1 MFDVYLL
8 NYSKNHR
15 STSQPTISS
24 SSTPTQCKLKSP
36 SSILKPVLELGIN
49 PDSQAAWAS
58 ANYAYIPD
66 FNRYYYI
73 TNTTLNGN
81 IVLLSLVVDHLAS
94 WKTAITGSSQYVL
107 RSASNYNGTIRDSR
121 YPIRAVNPD
130 RSGTYG
136 TQIPN
141 PLQPGGTN
149 TLGCFVVG
157 IIQKGS
163 PFGTVSYYA
172 MSQLVFLDFM
182 LKLFNLPTFWQDG
195 ADLADGL
202 KKAITDPMQYVVSAI
217 WYPYSVNDFVN
228 RNLVTATY
236 DITVGYDTFT
246 LGAVAYA
253 FNTMLNIE
261 FTNLLTLSLPDHPQ
275 AAARGSYMNFEPFSR
290 YYLSFYPFC
299 NLVELDSTQ
308 VGGKG
313 TVYCLYTVDLRT
325 GKGICSV
332 CTEFNGS
339 SYADWTPRS
348 PIRVFEAQVGVP
360 IPVATIH
367 TEIPSLGEYLT
378 NLAVAGADYF
388 GGFNQI
394 GKVMAA
400 SIEETTGVSNIPP
413 EGTSAYKAYQ
423 RAVAEAKTGTPV
435 EPVQMG
441 DMSKIASNAF
451 AMKSTCESLGTQGTM
466 SMFSRMPVACWGN
479 FFYAADD
486 NVAKY
491 GRPCCSYLTLSTL
504 SGFVQC
510 DQPYITGAGMSLQEQ
525 LDIERD
531 LSEGIYLL

>member
-8 NYSKNHR
+8 TFSKNHR

-24 SSTPTQCKLKSP
+24 SVTPTKCKLKSP
-36 SSILKPVLELGIN
+36 CSVLKPVLEIKISPAN
-49 PDSQAAWAS
+49 QAAWVS
-58 ANYAYIPD
+58 ATYAYIPD
-66 FNRYYYI
+66 FNRYYFI
-73 TNTTLNGN
+73 TSTVLNGN
-81 IVLLSLVVDHLAS
+81 IVQLSLVIDHLAS

-107 RSASNYNGTIRDSR
+107 RSTSNYNGTIKDSR
-121 YPIRAVNPD
+121 YPIKAVNPD
-130 RSGTYG
+130 HSGTYG
-136 TQIPN
+136 TQIAN
-141 PLQPGGTN
+141 PFQPAGQN

-163 PFGTVSYYA
+163 PFGTVSYYV

-195 ADLADGL
+195 QDLANGL

-228 RNLVTATY
+228 RNLVTETY
-236 DITVGYDTFT
+236 DVTVGYDTFT
-246 LGAVAYA
+246 LGAKAYA

-261 FTNLLTLSLPDHPQ
+261 FTNLITLTIPDHPQ

-313 TVYCLYTVDLRT
+313 SVYCVYTIDLRT

-332 CTEFNGS
+332 CTEYNGS

-360 IPVATIH
+360 VPVATIH
-367 TEIPSLGEYLT
+367 TELPSLGEYLT
-378 NLAVAGADYF
+378 NLAVSGASYF

-400 SIEETTGVSNIPP
+400 SIEETTGQDNIPP
-413 EGTSAYKAYQ
+413 VGTSAYKAYQ
-423 RAVAEAKTGTPV
+423 RAVAESKTGSPA
-435 EPVQMG
+435 EPIQMG
-441 DMSKIASNAF
+441 DMSKIASNAV
-451 AMKSTCESLGTQGTM
+451 AMKSTCESIGTQGTM
-466 SMFSRMPVACWGN
+466 SLFSRMPVACWGN

-486 NVAKY
+486 NVNKY
-491 GRPCCSYLTLSTL
+491 GRPCCSYLALNTL

-510 DQPYITGAGMSLQEQ
+510 DQPYITGTGMTLQEQ
-525 LDIERD
+525 FDIERD
-531 LSEGIYLL
+531 LAEGIYLI

>member
-8 NYSKNHR
+8 TFSKNHR

-24 SSTPTQCKLKSP
+24 SVTPTKCKLKSP
-36 SSILKPVLELGIN
+36 CSILKPVLEIKISPANQG
-49 PDSQAAWAS
+49 SWVS
-58 ANYAYIPD
+58 ATYAYIPD
-66 FNRYYYI
+66 FNRYYFI
-73 TNTTLNGN
+73 TSTVLNGN
-81 IVLLSLVVDHLAS
+81 IVQLSLVVDHLAS
-94 WKTAITGSSQYVL
+94 WKSAITGSSQYVL
-107 RSASNYNGTIRDSR
+107 RSTSNYNGTIKDSR
-121 YPIRAVNPD
+121 YPIKAVNPD
-130 RSGTYG
+130 HSGTYG
-136 TQIPN
+136 TQIAN
-141 PLQPGGTN
+141 PFQPSGQN

-163 PFGTVSYYA
+163 PFGTASYYA

-195 ADLADGL
+195 QDLANGL

-228 RNLVTATY
+228 RNLVTETY
-236 DITVGYDTFT
+236 DVTVGYDTFT
-246 LGAVAYA
+246 LGAKAYA
-253 FNTMLNIE
+253 FNTVLNIE
-261 FTNLLTLSLPDHPQ
+261 FTNMISLTIPDHPQ

-313 TVYCLYTVDLRT
+313 TVYCVYTIDLRT

-332 CTEFNGS
+332 CTEYNGS

-360 IPVATIH
+360 VPVATIH

-378 NLAVAGADYF
+378 NLAIAGADYF

-400 SIEETTGVSNIPP
+400 SIEESTGVGNIPP

-423 RAVAEAKTGTPV
+423 RAVAQSKTGSAA
-435 EPVQMG
+435 EPVSMG
-441 DMSKIASNAF
+441 DMSKIMSNAM

-466 SMFSRMPVACWGN
+466 SMFSRMPVAAWGN

-486 NVAKY
+486 NNNKY
-491 GRPCCSYLTLSTL
+491 GRPLCSSTTLSTL

-510 DQPYITGAGMSLQEQ
+510 DQPYITGNGMTLQEQ
-525 LDIERD
+525 FDIERD
-531 LSEGIYLL
+531 LAEGIYLT

>member
-8 NYSKNHR
+8 TFSKNHR
-15 STSQPTISS
+15 STLQPTISS
-24 SSTPTQCKLKSP
+24 SSNPVKCKLKSP
-36 SSILKPVLELGIN
+36 SSILRPVLEIHIT
-49 PDSQAAWAS
+49 PASQGSWAD

-66 FNRYYYI
+66 FHRYYYI
-73 TNTTLNGN
+73 TNTVFNGQLVN
-81 IVLLSLVVDHLAS
+81 LSLAVDHLAS
-94 WKTAITGSSQYVL
+94 WKSAITGSYQYVL
-107 RSASNYNGTIRDSR
+107 RSTSSYNGTIKDSR
-121 YPIRAVNPD
+121 YPIKAVNPD
-130 RSGTYG
+130 HSGTYG
-136 TQIPN
+136 TQIAN
-141 PLQPGGTN
+141 PFQPSGQN

-182 LKLFNLPTFWQDG
+182 IKMFNLPTFWQDG
-195 ADLADGL
+195 QDLADGL

-228 RNLVTATY
+228 RNLVTETY
-236 DITVGYDTFT
+236 DVTVGYDTFT
-246 LGAVAYA
+246 LGAKAYA

-261 FTNLLTLSLPDHPQ
+261 FTNLITLTIPDHPQ

-299 NLVELDSTQ
+299 NLVELDSTM

-313 TVYCLYTVDLRT
+313 SIYCVYTIDLRT

-332 CTEFNGS
+332 CTEYNGS

-348 PIRVFEAQVGVP
+348 PIRVLEAQVGVP
-360 IPVATIH
+360 VPVATIH

-378 NLAVAGADYF
+378 NLAIAGADYF

-400 SIEETTGVSNIPP
+400 SIEQSTGVDNIPP

-423 RAVAEAKTGTPV
+423 RAISESKTGSPA
-435 EPVQMG
+435 EPIQMG
-441 DMSKIASNAF
+441 DMSKIMSNAL

-466 SMFSRMPVACWGN
+466 SMYSRMPVAAWGN

-486 NVAKY
+486 NVNKY
-491 GRPCCSYLTLSTL
+491 GRPLCSNTSLSSL

-510 DQPYITGAGMSLQEQ
+510 DQPYITASGMTLQEQ
-525 LDIERD
+525 FDIERD
-531 LSEGIYLL
+531 LAEGIYIQ

>member
-8 NYSKNHR
+8 TFSKNHR
-15 STSQPTISS
+15 STSQPTIAPG
-24 SSTPTQCKLKSP
+24 TNPTQCKLKSP
-36 SSILKPVLELGIN
+36 CSVLKPVLEIKISPAN
-49 PDSQAAWAS
+49 QSSWVA

-66 FNRYYYI
+66 FSRYYFI
-73 TNTTLNGN
+73 TSTVLNGN
-81 IVLLSLVVDHLAS
+81 IVELSLVVDHLAS
-94 WKTAITGSSQYVL
+94 WKSAITGSTQYVL
-107 RSASNYNGTIRDSR
+107 RSSSSYNGTIKDSR
-121 YPIRAVNPD
+121 YPIKAVNPD
-130 RSGTYG
+130 HSGTYG
-136 TQIPN
+136 TQIAN
-141 PLQPGGTN
+141 PFQPSGLN

-157 IIQKGS
+157 IIHKGS

-172 MSQLVFLDFM
+172 MSQLVFLNFM

-195 ADLADGL
+195 QDLADGL

-228 RNLVTATY
+228 RNLVTETY
-236 DITVGYDTFT
+236 DVTVGYDTFT
-246 LGAVAYA
+246 LGAKAYA

-261 FTNLLTLSLPDHPQ
+261 FTNLITLTIPDHPQ

-313 TVYCLYTVDLRT
+313 TVYCVYTIDLRT

-332 CTEFNGS
+332 CTEYNGS

-360 IPVATIH
+360 VPVATIH
-367 TEIPSLGEYLT
+367 TEIPSIGEYLT
-378 NLAVAGADYF
+378 NLAIAGADYF

-400 SIEETTGVSNIPP
+400 SIEESTGVGNIPP

-423 RAVAEAKTGTPV
+423 RAVAQSKTGSAA
-435 EPVQMG
+435 EPVSMG
-441 DMSKIASNAF
+441 DMSKIISNAL

-466 SMFSRMPVACWGN
+466 SMFSRMPVAAWGN

-486 NVAKY
+486 NNNKY
-491 GRPCCSYLTLSTL
+491 GRPLCFSTTLSTL

-510 DQPYITGAGMSLQEQ
+510 DQPYITGAGMTLQEQ
-525 LDIERD
+525 FDIERD
-531 LSEGIYLL
+531 LAEGIYLS

>member
-8 NYSKNHR
+8 TFSKNHR
-15 STSQPTISS
+15 STSQPTIPPGT
-24 SSTPTQCKLKSP
+24 TPTQCKLKSP
-36 SSILKPVLELGIN
+36 CSVLKPVLEIKISPAN
-49 PDSQAAWAS
+49 QSSWVS

-66 FNRYYYI
+66 FNRYYFI
-73 TNTTLNGN
+73 TSTVLNGN
-81 IVLLSLVVDHLAS
+81 IVELSLVVDHLAS
-94 WKTAITGSSQYVL
+94 WKAAITGSTQYVL
-107 RSASNYNGTIRDSR
+107 RSSSSYNGTIKDSR
-121 YPIRAVNPD
+121 YPIKAVNPD
-130 RSGTYG
+130 HSGTYG
-136 TQIPN
+136 TQVAN
-141 PLQPGGTN
+141 PFQPSGQN

-195 ADLADGL
+195 QDLANGL

-228 RNLVTATY
+228 RNLVSETY
-236 DITVGYDTFT
+236 DVTVGYDTFT
-246 LGAVAYA
+246 LGAKAYA

-261 FTNLLTLSLPDHPQ
+261 FTNLLTLTIPSHPQ
-275 AAARGSYMNFEPFSR
+275 AASRGSYMNFEPFSR

-313 TVYCLYTVDLRT
+313 TVYCVYTIDLRT

-332 CTEFNGS
+332 CTEYNGS

-360 IPVATIH
+360 VPVATIH
-367 TEIPSLGEYLT
+367 TEIPSIGEYLT
-378 NLAVAGADYF
+378 NLAIAGADYF

-400 SIEETTGVSNIPP
+400 SIEESTGVGNIPP

-423 RAVAEAKTGTPV
+423 RAVAQSKSGSAA
-435 EPVQMG
+435 EPVSMG
-441 DMSKIASNAF
+441 DMSKIMSNAM

-466 SMFSRMPVACWGN
+466 AMFSRMPVAAWGN

-486 NVAKY
+486 NNNKY
-491 GRPCCSYLTLSTL
+491 GRPLCSSTTLSTL

-510 DQPYITGAGMSLQEQ
+510 DQPYISASGMTLQEEF
-525 LDIERD
+525 DIERD
-531 LSEGIYLL
+531 LAEGIYIQ

>member
-8 NYSKNHR
+8 TFSKNHR

-24 SSTPTQCKLKSP
+24 SVTPTKCKLKSP
-36 SSILKPVLELGIN
+36 CSVLKPVLEIKISPAN
-49 PDSQAAWAS
+49 QASWVAAT
-58 ANYAYIPD
+58 YAYIPD
-66 FNRYYYI
+66 FSRYYFI
-73 TNTTLNGN
+73 TSTVLNGN
-81 IVLLSLVVDHLAS
+81 IVQLSLVVDHLAS

-107 RSASNYNGTIRDSR
+107 RSTSSYNGTIKDSR
-121 YPIRAVNPD
+121 YPIKAVNPD

-136 TQIPN
+136 TQIAN
-141 PLQPGGTN
+141 PLQPGGQN

-195 ADLADGL
+195 QDLADGL

-228 RNLVTATY
+228 RNLVTETY
-236 DITVGYDTFT
+236 DVTVGYDTFT
-246 LGAVAYA
+246 LGAKAYA

-261 FTNLLTLSLPDHPQ
+261 FTNLITLTIPDHPQ

-313 TVYCLYTVDLRT
+313 SIYCVYTIDLRT

-332 CTEFNGS
+332 CTEYNGS
-339 SYADWTPRS
+339 SYANWTPRS

-360 IPVATIH
+360 VPVATIH
-367 TEIPSLGEYLT
+367 TEIPGIGEYLT
-378 NLAVAGADYF
+378 NLAVSAADHF
-388 GGFNQI
+388 GGFNQTSKTLADTASNKI
-394 GKVMAA
+394 MSGIAKLFGSQDLQDIVDETAATTQMA
-400 SIEETTGVSNIPP
+400 T
-413 EGTSAYKAYQ
+413 
-423 RAVAEAKTGTPV
+423 
-435 EPVQMG
+435 MG
-441 DMSKIASNAF
+441 DLSDIASNAL
-451 AMKSTCESLGTQGTM
+451 AMKSTCESLGSQGTM
-466 SMFSRMPVACWGN
+466 SMFSRMPVAAWGN
-479 FFYAADD
+479 FYYAADD
-486 NVAKY
+486 NANKY
-491 GRPCCSYLTLSTL
+491 GRPLCSYTSLNTL

-510 DQPYITGAGMSLQEQ
+510 DQPYITGSGMTLQEQ
-525 LDIERD
+525 FDIERD
-531 LSEGIYLL
+531 LAEGIYLI